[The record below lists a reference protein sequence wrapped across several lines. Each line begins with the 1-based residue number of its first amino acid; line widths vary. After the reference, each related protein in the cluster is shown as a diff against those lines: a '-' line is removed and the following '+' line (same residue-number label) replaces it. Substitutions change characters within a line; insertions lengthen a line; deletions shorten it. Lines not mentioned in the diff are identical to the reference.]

1 MIEPKT
7 IELMNLAVD
16 GVASPRER
24 AELEK
29 ALAADP
35 SARSYYESLTRVV
48 EKLNHDPMP
57 EPPTELEPRI
67 LDAVQR
73 ESVRRPVQMAPV
85 RKGFFSYKLRPWS
98 TFGLGLAAGVL
109 IFAAVQQG
117 RSGMWNAGHNVD
129 PGSVSGSIVSDEH
142 ASLGSIPIDTE
153 KGTVSGGASIEEQG
167 SNVVVR
173 LRLQSTVP
181 VEWHL
186 DFDGTAWA
194 LLKVEREGNGTAAFA
209 ANRSSVQGLH
219 TGEGGV
225 TLVFSGSR
233 DAAQA
238 VVLKLLEAGNPVFE
252 GRPSAT
258 R

>member
-1 MIEPKT
+1 MINPKT
-7 IELMNLAVD
+7 IELMNLAID
-16 GVASPRER
+16 GVASPREL

-29 ALAADP
+29 AIGVDP
-35 SARSYYESLTRVV
+35 TARSYYESLARVV

-57 EPPTELEPRI
+57 EPPAELEPRI

-73 ESVRRPVQMAPV
+73 ESVRRPVPMAPV
-85 RKGFFSYKLRPWS
+85 RKGFFSFKLRPWS

-109 IFAAVQQG
+109 ILAAIREG
-117 RSGMWNAGHNVD
+117 RPGMWNARNVD
-129 PGSVSGSIVSDEH
+129 PRTVSGSMVADEH
-142 ASLGSIPIDTE
+142 TTLGSIPVETD

-167 SNVVVR
+167 SNMVVR

-186 DFDGTAWA
+186 DFDGDAWQ
-194 LLKVEREGNGTAAFA
+194 LLRVEREGTATAAFA
-209 ANRSSVQGLH
+209 ANRTSVQGLH

-233 DAAQA
+233 AAAQA
-238 VVLKLLEAGNPVFE
+238 VVLKLLQAGQPVFE
-252 GRPSAT
+252 GRPSK

>member
-7 IELMNLAVD
+7 IELMNLAID

-29 ALAADP
+29 VLTADP
-35 SARSYYESLTRVV
+35 TARSYYESLARVV
-48 EKLNHDPMP
+48 EKLNHEPMP

-85 RKGFFSYKLRPWS
+85 RKGFFSVALRPWS
-98 TFGLGLAAGVL
+98 TFGLGLAAGAL
-109 IFAAVQQG
+109 ILIAVQQG
-117 RSGMWNAGHNVD
+117 RPGMWNARSVD
-129 PGSVSGSIVSDEH
+129 PGSISGSMVSDER
-142 ASLGSIPIDTE
+142 ATLGSIPVETE

-167 SNVVVR
+167 SNLAVR

-186 DFDGTAWA
+186 DFDGDAWQ
-194 LLKVEREGNGTAAFA
+194 LLRVEREGTATAAFA
-209 ANRSSVQGLH
+209 ANRTSVQGLH
-219 TGEGGV
+219 TGEGGI

-233 DAAQA
+233 EAAQA
-238 VVLKLLEAGNPVFE
+238 VVLKLLQAGQPVFE
-252 GRPSAT
+252 GRPAGH
-258 R
+258 

>member
-7 IELMNLAVD
+7 IELMNLAID

-29 ALAADP
+29 ALSADP
-35 SARSYYESLTRVV
+35 TARSYYESLAKVV

-57 EPPTELEPRI
+57 EPPAELEPRI

-85 RKGFFSYKLRPWS
+85 RKGFFSVALRPWS
-98 TFGLGLAAGVL
+98 TFGLGLAAGAL
-109 IFAAVQQG
+109 ILVAVQQG
-117 RSGMWNAGHNVD
+117 RPGMSGNVD
-129 PGSVSGSIVSDEH
+129 PGSISGSMVSDEH
-142 ASLGSIPIDTE
+142 TTLGSIPVETE

-167 SNVVVR
+167 SNMVVR

-186 DFDGTAWA
+186 DFDGGAWQ
-194 LLKVEREGNGTAAFA
+194 LLRVEREGTATAAFA
-209 ANRSSVQGLH
+209 ANRTSVQGLH

-233 DAAQA
+233 EAAQA
-238 VVLKLLEAGNPVFE
+238 VVLKLLQAGEPVFE
-252 GRPSAT
+252 GHPAGR
-258 R
+258 

>member
-1 MIEPKT
+1 MIEPKV
-7 IELMNLAVD
+7 IDLMNLAID

-35 SARSYYESLTRVV
+35 TTRSYYESLARVV

-57 EPPTELEPRI
+57 EPPAELEPRI

-85 RKGFFSYKLRPWS
+85 RKGFFSFKLRPWS

-109 IFAAVQQG
+109 IFAVIQEG
-117 RSGMWNAGHNVD
+117 RPGMWSARTVD
-129 PGSVSGSIVSDEH
+129 PGSVSGSMVSDER
-142 ASLGSIPIDTE
+142 ATLGSIPVETD
-153 KGTVSGGASIEEQG
+153 KGTVSGAATIEEQG
-167 SNVVVR
+167 SNMVVR

-181 VEWHL
+181 IEWHV
-186 DFDGTAWA
+186 DFDGDSWS
-194 LLKVEREGNGTAAFA
+194 LLRVEREGTGTSAFA
-209 ANRSSVQGLH
+209 ANRTSVQGLH

-225 TLVFSGSR
+225 TLVFHGTR

-238 VVLKLLEAGNPVFE
+238 VVLKLLQAGEPVFE
-252 GRPSAT
+252 GRPTAA

>member
-1 MIEPKT
+1 MIEPKV
-7 IELMNLAVD
+7 IDLMNLAID

-35 SARSYYESLTRVV
+35 TTRSYYESLARVV

-57 EPPTELEPRI
+57 EPPAELEPRI

-85 RKGFFSYKLRPWS
+85 RKGFFSFKLRPWS

-109 IFAAVQQG
+109 IFAAIEQG
-117 RSGMWNAGHNVD
+117 RPGMWSAHNAD
-129 PGSVSGSIVSDEH
+129 PGSVSGSMVSN
-142 ASLGSIPIDTE
+142 ARAPLGSIPVETD
-153 KGTVSGGASIEEQG
+153 KGTVSGAATIEEQG
-167 SNVVVR
+167 SNMVVR

-181 VEWHL
+181 IEWHV
-186 DFDGTAWA
+186 DFDGGSWS
-194 LLKVEREGNGTAAFA
+194 LFRVEREGAATAAFA
-209 ANRSSVQGLH
+209 ANRTSVQGLH

-225 TLVFSGSR
+225 TLVFHGDR
-233 DAAQA
+233 DGAQA
-238 VVLKLLEAGNPVFE
+238 VVLKLLQDGEPVFE
-252 GRPSAT
+252 GRPTAA

>member
-1 MIEPKT
+1 MIEPKV
-7 IELMNLAVD
+7 IDLMNLAID

-35 SARSYYESLTRVV
+35 TTRSYYESLARVV

-57 EPPTELEPRI
+57 EPPAELEPRI

-85 RKGFFSYKLRPWS
+85 RKGFFSFKLRPWS

-109 IFAAVQQG
+109 IFAVIQEG
-117 RSGMWNAGHNVD
+117 RPGMWSARPVD
-129 PGSVSGSIVSDEH
+129 PGSVSGSMVSDERTT
-142 ASLGSIPIDTE
+142 LGSIPVETD
-153 KGTVSGGASIEEQG
+153 KGTVSGAATIEEQG
-167 SNVVVR
+167 SNMVVR

-181 VEWHL
+181 IEWHV
-186 DFDGTAWA
+186 DFDGDSWS
-194 LLKVEREGNGTAAFA
+194 LLRVEREGTGTSAFA
-209 ANRSSVQGLH
+209 ANRTSVQGLH

-225 TLVFSGSR
+225 TLVFHGAR

-238 VVLKLLEAGNPVFE
+238 VVLKLLQAGEPVFE
-252 GRPSAT
+252 GRPTAA